1 MIRELKNTDIE
12 ELTKLLINY
21 DKNIENHFNFSYY
34 LYNDILCTVKTSTGD
49 VL

>member
-21 DKNIENHFNFSYY
+21 DKVNKDFVGKMVVI
-34 LYNDILCTVKTSTGD
+34 
-49 VL
+49 